1 MLKRLGNG
9 GGNRGRGS
17 GLFPPS
23 PRRVKLF
30 TCYSGPL
37 LLTEVTPK
45 KKLKNRPSIFCAN
58 ILLSV
63 YFKNLLLLD
72 F

>member
-9 GGNRGRGS
+9 DGYRGRGS
-17 GLFPPS
+17 GLVPPS
-23 PRRVKLF
+23 PPRVKLF

-45 KKLKNRPSIFCAN
+45 KISKTVPSIFCAN